1 MSSHQGLA
9 DPDVYAAQILLP
21 APLLDQSREVRRM
34 LNSRW
39 PKALIVAAIALLALV
54 HWYVPRDD
62 KHIHNLLYHLVF
74 LPIVSTG
81 MLFGW
86 RGAGLATLITAAA
99 EAPQV
104 LILWRGEPVYA
115 MDQVGEML
123 VFGVAGVIVGLF
135 VDRERRQRTKL
146 ERTKSELEQVYT
158 ELRENLDRLRKAE
171 RMFTVAQLSASLAHE
186 IRNPLASISG
196 AAGILKRGHG
206 NPENIRECVEIID
219 KESQRLSKLLTNFL
233 EFARPRAPRF
243 QRTDL
248 GAVIDSVI
256 ALADHSPGA
265 AAIQFKKEIQPDLP
279 EVECDSEQLKQ
290 VLLNLV
296 INAIQ
301 ATGNGEVRLCAHAR
315 NGTATVSVQD
325 QGHGIPAD
333 QQDQIFEP
341 FFTTKEHGT
350 GLGLAIAAKIVE
362 QHGGLLKAESTPGRG
377 LTMMLE
383 LPLER
388 KQAV

>member
-1 MSSHQGLA
+1 
-9 DPDVYAAQILLP
+9 
-21 APLLDQSREVRRM
+21 
-34 LNSRW
+34 
-39 PKALIVAAIALLALV
+39 
-54 HWYVPRDD
+54 
-62 KHIHNLLYHLVF
+62 
-74 LPIVSTG
+74 
-81 MLFGW
+81 
-86 RGAGLATLITAAA
+86 
-99 EAPQV
+99 
-104 LILWRGEPVYA
+104 

-135 VDRERRQRTKL
+135 VDRERGQRIKL

-206 NPENIRECVEIID
+206 NPQNIRECVEIID

-233 EFARPRAPRF
+233 DFARPRAPRF